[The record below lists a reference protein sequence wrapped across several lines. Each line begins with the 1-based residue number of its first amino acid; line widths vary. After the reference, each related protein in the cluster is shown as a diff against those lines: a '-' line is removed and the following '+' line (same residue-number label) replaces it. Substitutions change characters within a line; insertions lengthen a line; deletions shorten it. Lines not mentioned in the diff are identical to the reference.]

1 MAWIPDLDSPDF
13 PTRQQLLEVISLQT
27 DIAKL
32 GLDLSGVMNLVVQ
45 RALPLV
51 DADGAV
57 VELAE
62 GEDMVYRAT
71 SGLAQEQL
79 GLRLKLKGSLSGLCV
94 RTGEI
99 LTSVDSEQDPRV
111 NLAAC
116 RKLGLRSMIVLPLHH
131 QAVTVG
137 VLKVMAKA
145 PAHFHPQQAA
155 VLNLLT
161 EVLAAEIFFAAK
173 YASDDLY
180 YRATHD
186 ELTGLANR
194 ALFLDKLRSAL
205 NLQQRQEGALAV
217 LMIDMDGLKLINDCY
232 GHGAGDAALC
242 EFSRRLKQSV
252 RSTDTVARLGG
263 DEFAV
268 LMPAVAEPEQLA
280 QGTRRLMDKVNHPYL
295 YPKLDKELELAASMG
310 AALAPEDGCEPD
322 ELLEKAD
329 QAMYEMK
336 RRRKQGDDPD
346 TPDETAQQ

>member
-1 MAWIPDLDSPDF
+1 MAWTPDPDSPDA

-32 GLDLSGVMNLVVQ
+32 GLDLSGVMNLVVE

-51 DADGAV
+51 NADGAV

-62 GEDMVYRAT
+62 GEDMVYRAA

-79 GLRLKLKGSLSGLCV
+79 GLRLKLHGSLSGLCV
-94 RTGEI
+94 RTGEV
-99 LTSVDSEQDPRV
+99 LTTDDSEQDPRV
-111 NLAAC
+111 NLLAC
-116 RKLGLRSMIVLPLHH
+116 RKLGLRSMIALPLHH

-137 VLKVMAKA
+137 VLKVMARA
-145 PAHFHPQQAA
+145 PAHFRPQQAA
-155 VLNLLT
+155 VLTLLT

-173 YASDDLY
+173 YAADDLF

-205 NLQQRQEGALAV
+205 SLQRRQEGALAV

-232 GHGAGDAALC
+232 GHGAGDAAIC

-252 RSTDTVARLGG
+252 RATDTVARLGG

-268 LMPAVAEPEQLA
+268 LMPAIANPALLE
-280 QGTRRLMDKVNHPYL
+280 QGTQRLMAKVNHPFH
-295 YPKLDKELELAASMG
+295 YPKLDEELTLSASMG

-329 QAMYEMK
+329 QAMYQMK
-336 RRRKQGDDPD
+336 RRRKQAEGGE
-346 TPDETAQQ
+346 ET